1 MRRWV
6 LALMFLISIVPA
18 VGQAQAPAL
27 DVREGDRAAIR
38 AVIGDQIAAFRRDDA
53 AAAYAFASP
62 SIQRQFAAPDIFLE
76 MVRRGY
82 APVYRPQS
90 VTFGDLVRVD
100 TTLIQLVE
108 IVGPD
113 GVSVLAAY
121 EMEQQSDGAWRI
133 NGCALLAID
142 RRQT

>member
-1 MRRWV
+1 MRRWA

-18 VGQAQAPAL
+18 AAQAPAL
-27 DVREGDRAAIR
+27 DVREGDRASIR
-38 AVIGDQIAAFRRDDA
+38 TVIGNQIAAFRRDDA

-62 SIQRQFAAPDIFLE
+62 SIQRQFATPDIFLE

-90 VTFGDLVRVD
+90 VAFGDLVRVD
-100 TTLIQLVE
+100 ATLIQLVE

-113 GVSVLAAY
+113 GASVLAAY
-121 EMEQQSDGAWRI
+121 EMEQLSDGTWRI
-133 NGCALLAID
+133 NGCALFEMD